1 MHTEFEQNKLSTV
14 KKKIK
19 FSRLRKSVSK
29 ANFWS
34 SLKQTFIEKSVPLE
48 ENQIGVRKIDI
59 LTHSDKKSGAAAPE
73 LLLLS

>member
-1 MHTEFEQNKLSTV
+1 M

-34 SLKQTFIEKSVPLE
+34 SLKQTFVDKSIPLKEK
-48 ENQIGVRKIDI
+48 IGVRKIDI
-59 LTHSDKKSGAAAPE
+59 LTHSDKKSGAAAAGAPFTIMMAE
-73 LLLLS
+73 DGGGLDDQ